1 MHHHWVFFPFCGIF
15 FILLLVG
22 LLVAN
27 IVSWRRNRWRGYSS
41 SHTNTPEL
49 ILDKRLASGE
59 ITIDEYRALKA
70 ALLERK

>member
-1 MHHHWVFFPFCGIF
+1 MHHWVFFPFCGIF

-27 IVSWRRNRWRGYSS
+27 IVSWRKRNGYRDTH
-41 SHTNTPEL
+41 SHTNTPDL

-59 ITIDEYRALKA
+59 ISIDEYRTLKA
-70 ALLERK
+70 ALHERK